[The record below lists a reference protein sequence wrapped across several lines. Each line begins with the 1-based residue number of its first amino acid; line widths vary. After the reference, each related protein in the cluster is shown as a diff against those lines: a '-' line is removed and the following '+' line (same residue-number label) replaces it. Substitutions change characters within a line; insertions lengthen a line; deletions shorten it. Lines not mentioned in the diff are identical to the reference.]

1 MWQNYSVLI
10 RKGGVTKS
18 EEKRHEKNLFLKS
31 LSEEGEE
38 DSHIEDKDRVE
49 CLERDVKFWSDFS
62 KVQFH
67 HKSLYELK
75 GTWTDFQNFDN
86 FGVGKEVLSGGLHM
100 EELND
105 RLRFF
110 VEECDHVQVIS
121 IFVYIL
127 CSNLL

>member
-1 MWQNYSVLI
+1 VLI

-18 EEKRHEKNLFLKS
+18 VEKRHEKNLFLKS
-31 LSEEGEE
+31 LSEGEE
-38 DSHIEDKDRVE
+38 DLNIEDKDRVE

-62 KVQFH
+62 KVHFH
-67 HKSLYELK
+67 HKSLYELN

-86 FGVGKEVLSGGLHM
+86 FGVGKEILSGGSHM

-110 VEECDHVQVIS
+110 VEECDYVQVVS
-121 IFVYIL
+121 IFVYTPL
-127 CSNLL
+127 Y